1 MIFTPDQWKTFLDR
15 GDFADVYLE
24 ESSHTSLR
32 WEDGKL
38 DEVGEGVQSGAG
50 LRLVTGPETRY
61 AHVDA
66 RDIVTGGDTA
76 KPRRELSRLYKGLS
90 AGLTKNKPPQIW
102 QTPMPAM
109 HAVRID
115 PSSESLEKK
124 VRILESVEKEARMSP
139 LIRQVTA
146 SYGERRKR
154 VAYVNSDGDVFEELR
169 IYVVLS
175 VHVTAQKNGT
185 LQTAY
190 ESVGGIGGLEIFDRT
205 PPAHLA
211 RIAAQRAI
219 DKLSAPPAP
228 VGECPVVI
236 SSVAGGTLIHEAIG
250 HALEADGIQEGT
262 SPHFAGK
269 IGQKVANDI
278 VTVLDD
284 PTREGHRGSFF
295 FDDEGTKSERSV
307 LVENGILKTYL
318 YDRKSAGKDK
328 RRSNGHGRRES
339 FAHKPIPRMSNTF
352 IAPGKDSPKDILASL
367 KRGLLVT
374 RMGGG
379 QVNTATGDFVFEVD
393 EGFWVEDGK
402 TKHMVRGATLLGN
415 GPEVL
420 RTIDRV
426 GSDIGWSIG
435 TCGKNGQGVPVS
447 DGVPTL
453 RVPKLVVGGVEKK

>member
-1 MIFTPDQWKTFLDR
+1 
-15 GDFADVYLE
+15 
-24 ESSHTSLR
+24 
-32 WEDGKL
+32 
-38 DEVGEGVQSGAG
+38 
-50 LRLVTGPETRY
+50 
-61 AHVDA
+61 
-66 RDIVTGGDTA
+66 
-76 KPRRELSRLYKGLS
+76 
-90 AGLTKNKPPQIW
+90 
-102 QTPMPAM
+102 
-109 HAVRID
+109 
-115 PSSESLEKK
+115 
-124 VRILESVEKEARMSP
+124 
-139 LIRQVTA
+139 
-146 SYGERRKR
+146 
-154 VAYVNSDGDVFEELR
+154 
-169 IYVVLS
+169 VVLS